1 LPEVPSD
8 EDPIALPAA
17 RAQAVS
23 PNLEAIAELALAS
36 ANAFECFIAYRTQGA
51 DGFVRSA
58 GRAGPE
64 WDAAAR
70 AMLASLAGRGDLP
83 AWPAPARSAGS
94 ARQPRLRASIS
105 VAGAEVGAL
114 CGGMVLPAED
124 VRAVV
129 CAGEHESAE
138 VRVLIFAP
146 AGGRSASGLEA
157 LSELVCRAA
166 LSATAAEENEALR
179 GFWRKRAT
187 EGAEK
192 YAGARLEMDAGERGR
207 HAIDALL
214 ARARSLPLRERYVI
228 LGETLAASGPFDGWL
243 LAAVSDGELGIVATA
258 PRMAALPPLD
268 GRSALRKCFA
278 EQVTLSQGGTGAASG
293 GTHEDRVLGRPY
305 LCVPFESGAIALASR
320 TPAGE
325 ALRARVEATVRRLG
339 PLMRS
344 WTLETELARERALVR
359 RLALRMFAAVDEE
372 RARIARDLHD
382 DQAQLLA
389 AARIA
394 LEGGRDEARGIFKR
408 LEAELR
414 RRVRELRPATLG
426 QATLAE
432 ALRAELQRL
441 AAAGIKTRL
450 SMPAAAAQLSP
461 TAQKLCYRVAREALS
476 NVLRHSG
483 ATRARI
489 AVESRSAVAR
499 ISVTDDGHGFAP
511 GAHERGTGLAGLRE
525 RLELMGATL
534 TIQSRPGETR
544 LVAEIPE
551 PV

>member
-1 LPEVPSD
+1 MAEAGLD

-17 RAQAVS
+17 RTQAIS
-23 PNLEAIAELALAS
+23 PNLEPIAELALAS
-36 ANAFECFIAYRTQGA
+36 ANAFGCFIAYRTQGT
-51 DGFVRSA
+51 DGIVHSA
-58 GRAGPE
+58 GQAGPE
-64 WDAAAR
+64 WEAAAR
-70 AMLASLAGRGDLP
+70 AVFASLAGKSDP
-83 AWPAPARSAGS
+83 SAWPARSGGS
-94 ARQPRLRASIS
+94 VRQPTLRVSLS

-114 CGGMVLPAED
+114 CGGVALPAEN

-129 CAGEHESAE
+129 CAGGHQGAE

-146 AGGRSASGLEA
+146 AGGQTASGLEA

-166 LSATAAEENEALR
+166 LSAIAVEENEASR

-192 YAGARLEMDAGERGR
+192 YARARLEMDADERGMR
-207 HAIDALL
+207 AIDTLL
-214 ARARSLPLRERYVI
+214 ARAGSLPLRERYAA
-228 LGETLAASGPFDGWL
+228 LGEALGGSGPFDGWL
-243 LAAVSDGELGIVATA
+243 LAAVSDGQLGIMAVS
-258 PRMAALPPLD
+258 PGMAALPPLD
-268 GRSALRKCFA
+268 GRSILRKCFA
-278 EQVTLSQGGTGAASG
+278 EQVTLSQTGAGTARASA
-293 GTHEDRVLGRPY
+293 HEDRVLGRPY
-305 LCVPFESGAIALASR
+305 LCLPFESGAIALASR

-325 ALRARVEATVRRLG
+325 ALRARVEAMVRRLG
-339 PLMRS
+339 PLIRS

-414 RRVRELRPATLG
+414 RRVRELRPAKLG

-441 AAAGIKTRL
+441 ADAGIKTRL

-461 TAQKLCYRVAREALS
+461 AAQELCYQVAREALS

-483 ATRARI
+483 ASRARI